1 MRLTREEIFFIMEQ
15 DQQNQ
20 FEYRTAW
27 RSFYGLF
34 SLMFLILILA
44 IAGSI
49 WGPLASGAKLK
60 WIWILVAIV
69 EIFIFL
75 GIALKRATMKLVL
88 KDDPDRPEKQEIE
101 YVECHPL
108 KLFTKFRVSKE
119 IGLTKIA
126 DIDVSQN
133 AIQTLLN
140 IGDIA
145 ISSPGTS
152 EKEVKAHNIPDPR
165 AVRDEI
171 QKHSRK
177 YTSGRS
183 YSSSSSAPT
192 EAAQGA

>member
-1 MRLTREEIFFIMEQ
+1 MEQ
-15 DQQNQ
+15 DQTQV
-20 FEYRTAW
+20 EYRTAW

-34 SLMFLILILA
+34 SLMFLIFILA
-44 IAGSI
+44 IIGSI

-60 WIWILVAIV
+60 WMWILVVIAEV
-69 EIFIFL
+69 FIFL

-177 YTSGRS
+177 YTAGRS
-183 YSSSSSAPT
+183 HSSPSTPT
-192 EAAQGA
+192 ETAPEA

>member
-1 MRLTREEIFFIMEQ
+1 MEQ
-15 DQQNQ
+15 GQTQV
-20 FEYRTAW
+20 EYRTAW

-34 SLMFLILILA
+34 SLMLLILILA
-44 IAGSI
+44 IAGNI
-49 WGPLASGAKLK
+49 WGPSALKNHLAWMWG
-60 WIWILVAIV
+60 LVAIV
-69 EIFIFL
+69 EVLIFL
-75 GIALKRATMKLVL
+75 GIALKRITMKLVL

-108 KLFTKFRVSKE
+108 KLFTRFRVSKE

-177 YTSGRS
+177 YTAGRS
-183 YSSSSSAPT
+183 HSSIQQAADTAP
-192 EAAQGA
+192 EA

>member
-1 MRLTREEIFFIMEQ
+1 MEQ
-15 DQQNQ
+15 NQ
-20 FEYRTAW
+20 TCVEYRTAW

-34 SLMFLILILA
+34 SLMFLILVLA
-44 IAGSI
+44 VVGRI
-49 WGPLASGAKLK
+49 WGPEALQSKYL
-60 WIWILVAIV
+60 WIWCIVAVV
-69 EIFIFL
+69 EVCIFL
-75 GIALKRATMKLVL
+75 GIFLKRVTMKLVL
-88 KDDPDRPEKQEIE
+88 KDDPERPEKQEIE
-101 YVECHPL
+101 YVECHPT
-108 KLFTKFRVSKE
+108 KLLTKFKVSKE

-152 EKEVKAHNIPDPR
+152 EKEVRARNIPDPR

-177 YTSGRS
+177 YTAGASHF
-183 YSSSSSAPT
+183 SAPKPQEST
-192 EAAQGA
+192 EKTPEA

>member
-1 MRLTREEIFFIMEQ
+1 MEQ
-15 DQQNQ
+15 EQTYI
-20 FEYRTAW
+20 EYRTAW

-34 SLMFLILILA
+34 SLMLLILILA
-44 IAGSI
+44 VVGRVWA
-49 WGPLASGAKLK
+49 PDMLK
-60 WIWILVAIV
+60 NKYAWIWCLVAIV
-69 EIFIFL
+69 EVCIFL
-75 GIALKRATMKLVL
+75 GIFLKRITMKLVL
-88 KDDPDRPEKQEIE
+88 KDDPERPENQEIE
-101 YVECHPL
+101 YVECHPT
-108 KLFTKFRVSKE
+108 KLFTKFKISKE

-152 EKEVKAHNIPDPR
+152 EKEVRARNIPAPR

-177 YTSGRS
+177 YTTGSHH
-183 YSSSSSAPT
+183 SAPQAHAA
-192 EAAQGA
+192 EAPASEA

>member
-1 MRLTREEIFFIMEQ
+1 MESTRL
-15 DQQNQ
+15 
-20 FEYRTAW
+20 EYRTAW

-34 SLMFLILILA
+34 SLMALIFILA
-44 IAGSI
+44 IVGSI
-49 WGPLASGAKLK
+49 WGPLTSGAKLK
-60 WIWILVAIV
+60 WVWILVAVV
-69 EIFIFL
+69 EVFIFF
-75 GIALKRATMKLVL
+75 GIFLKRMTMKLIL
-88 KDDPDRPEKQEIE
+88 KDDPDRPENQEVE

-133 AIQTLLN
+133 FIQTILN

-165 AVRDEI
+165 KVRDEI

-177 YTSGRS
+177 YTMRS
-183 YSSSSSAPT
+183 SRPSNPAPAPEEPET
-192 EAAQGA
+192 TAE